1 MILGWVDFDGLRI
14 PIAPGVFVPRQR
26 SIQLARLAVR
36 ATPASGT
43 VLDLCCGAGA
53 IGAVLRRDRP
63 GARVVG
69 SDIDPAA
76 VACARRTLPEVYAG
90 DLFEPLP
97 RSLLRSFDVIVAN
110 APYVPTADIAL
121 MPREA
126 RDHEPSVTL
135 DGGYDGVEVHRR
147 IAAEAGDWL
156 APGGRLLIET
166 GRTQVERTSAAA
178 RAQGAEV
185 AVKQNGTSTV
195 VVATYPKTRG

>member
-26 SIQLARLAVR
+26 SVQLARLAVR
-36 ATPASGT
+36 ETPASGT

-76 VACARRTLPEVYAG
+76 VDCARQTLEEVYAG
-90 DLFEPLP
+90 DLFDALP
-97 RSLLRSFDVIVAN
+97 RSLLRTFDVIVAN
-110 APYVPTADIAL
+110 APYVPSGDIAL

-126 RDHEPSVTL
+126 RDHEPTVTL

-147 IAAEAGDWL
+147 IAATAGDWL
-156 APGGRLLIET
+156 GAGGRLLIET
-166 GRTQVERTSAAA
+166 GRDQAALTVAAVEGS
-178 RAQGAEV
+178 GAD
-185 AVKQNGTSTV
+185 AVVHQTDMSTV
-195 VVATYPKTRG
+195 VIATYP